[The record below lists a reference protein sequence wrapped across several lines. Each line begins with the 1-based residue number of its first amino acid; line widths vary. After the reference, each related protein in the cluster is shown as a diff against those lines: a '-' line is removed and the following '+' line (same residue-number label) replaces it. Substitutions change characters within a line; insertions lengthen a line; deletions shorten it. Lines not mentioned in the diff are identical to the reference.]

1 MIMTGFLLCLPFAYL
16 KTAGFYR
23 NLISVRYEMY
33 AVRDGLYY
41 KNFKSGQNSVRAFNY
56 RGNFWT

>member
-1 MIMTGFLLCLPFAYL
+1 MIMTGFLLVLPFAYL
-16 KTAGFYR
+16 KTAGYYR

-41 KNFKSGQNSVRAFNY
+41 KHFKSG
-56 RGNFWT
+56 